1 MSADGV
7 NPFKAGRGSIGRGS
21 SAGSAGS
28 DGGQSRVPRGYRL
41 SRASRPMDEGG
52 QSPASRQDA
61 SSAVVPLPAVHV
73 PSPGQEPVQAACT
86 DSLPVPVSVDGSLPA
101 WPGEQAMWGSGQYAA
116 APAPANRP
124 DWSQAPAPSPR
135 PNRGLMARSSRVRR
149 PGSEGIGARSTME
162 MMYRESAQSRFQGRP
177 PADGRPVTDVDYE
190 FRQDVSAGLQL
201 SASPVDDGFDSLDEF
216 VDLSKPSKFKRGRG
230 KANMLKGHGQPRS
243 TRSPA
248 RGGAGGKMGR
258 PTSVARQ
265 AATAGAAMSGD
276 SGFDAPARGV
286 SMITAVKLFYRKY
299 ARFAGRASKSEY
311 WWIML
316 FVLLASIVLTL
327 VPMVGPFLLAVF
339 MLGSLVPSLALVWRR
354 AHDSDKPWLPW
365 LYVGSIVLSGALAAM
380 AAASSISALSTGRM
394 DMSMLGG
401 MSLAGGLLG
410 LLSFVLFIVIG
421 VLPSK
426 PSGVRF
432 DKK

>member
-1 MSADGV
+1 
-7 NPFKAGRGSIGRGS
+7 
-21 SAGSAGS
+21 
-28 DGGQSRVPRGYRL
+28 
-41 SRASRPMDEGG
+41 
-52 QSPASRQDA
+52 
-61 SSAVVPLPAVHV
+61 
-73 PSPGQEPVQAACT
+73 
-86 DSLPVPVSVDGSLPA
+86 
-101 WPGEQAMWGSGQYAA
+101 
-116 APAPANRP
+116 
-124 DWSQAPAPSPR
+124 
-135 PNRGLMARSSRVRR
+135 
-149 PGSEGIGARSTME
+149 
-162 MMYRESAQSRFQGRP
+162 
-177 PADGRPVTDVDYE
+177 
-190 FRQDVSAGLQL
+190 
-201 SASPVDDGFDSLDEF
+201 
-216 VDLSKPSKFKRGRG
+216 
-230 KANMLKGHGQPRS
+230 
-243 TRSPA
+243 
-248 RGGAGGKMGR
+248 
-258 PTSVARQ
+258 
-265 AATAGAAMSGD
+265 MSGD

-394 DMSMLGG
+394 DVNMLGGMLGG
-401 MSLAGGLLG
+401 MSLVSGLLG
-410 LLSFVLFIVIG
+410 LLSFILFIVIG